1 MKKISTKKILV
12 IVLWIIGL
20 SGLFVSLA
28 FVSKKDKKIISKNI
42 TINIVNT
49 EENNFIDETDIKNYL
64 IESNSLS
71 LNKTKENI
79 NVYQIEKNLNTHPAI
94 ENSEV
99 STDVNGDVNIKVK
112 QRTPIV
118 RIYNLNEDSY
128 YLDDKAEL
136 MPLSENYTAR
146 VLVANGYI
154 ADQYINLYLFTINDL
169 NKFENLKSAS
179 LLDDIFVMAN
189 YITKDSVLNNLIH
202 QIYITKEKEIELFPS
217 IGNHKIIFGE
227 AVDLEEKFN
236 KLKTFYKEGL
246 NKTNRWNHYSTLNIK
261 YKNQVVCTKK

>member
-1 MKKISTKKILV
+1 MKKISTRKILL

-28 FVSKKDKKIISKNI
+28 FVGKKDKKTISNNI
-42 TINIVNT
+42 SINIINT

-64 IESNSLS
+64 IESNNLS
-71 LNKTKENI
+71 LNKAKENI
-79 NVYQIEKNLNTHPAI
+79 NVYQIEKILNAHPAI

-99 STDVNGDVNIKVK
+99 STDVNGDVYIKVK

-118 RIYNLNEDSY
+118 RVYSLNGESFYIDN
-128 YLDDKAEL
+128 KAEL
-136 MPLSENYTAR
+136 MPLSNNYTAR

-154 ADQYINLYLFTINDL
+154 ADQFVDKYSFTIKDL
-169 NKFENLKSAS
+169 DKYENLKSAS
-179 LLDDIFVMAN
+179 MLDDIYEMAD
-189 YITKDSVLNNLIH
+189 YISNDSILNSLIH

-227 AVDLEEKFN
+227 AIDLEEKFK
-236 KLKTFYKEGL
+236 KLKLFYKEGL
-246 NKTNRWNHYSTLNIK
+246 NKTNSWNHYSTLNIK